1 MTIEVS
7 ELRSINNQRLRVI
20 MKNRQKW
27 RRLLVGDFTIK
38 RLIRSLLFVYVTIAL
53 YVYFFSDRMI
63 FIPQPSS
70 YQVTADLLYLNT
82 PDNESIVARYLFNP
96 DATYTLLYVHGN
108 AEDLGDIA
116 PVLNLFNDAGFSVF
130 AYDYRGYG
138 LSEGNPSEANAYE
151 DIETAYRYLTQ
162 ELNIS
167 PDRIIAFGRSVGGGS
182 AVDLASRF
190 SVGGLILE
198 STFTQAFQV
207 VIPFPVFPFD
217 KFRNQAKLK
226 QIQVP
231 VLIIHGTQDEVIP
244 FTHGQRLWETANSP
258 KYRFWVEN
266 ANHNDVPWV
275 DSQAYVKQLQEFA
288 RSLSSKI

>member
-1 MTIEVS
+1 
-7 ELRSINNQRLRVI
+7 

-38 RLIRSLLFVYVTIAL
+38 RLIRSLLFIYVTIAL

-63 FIPQPSS
+63 FILQPSS
-70 YQVTADLLYLNT
+70 YQHTADLLYLNT

-96 DATYTLLYVHGN
+96 DATYTLLYAHGN
-108 AEDLGDIA
+108 AEDLGDIE
-116 PVLNLFNDAGFSVF
+116 PVLNLLYDAGFSVL

-138 LSEGNPSEANAYE
+138 LSEGSPSEANAYE
-151 DIETAYRYLTQ
+151 DIETAYRYLTTD
-162 ELNIS
+162 LNIS

-182 AVDLASRF
+182 AVNLASRF
-190 SVGGLILE
+190 PVAGLILE
-198 STFTQAFQV
+198 STFTQAFRV

-244 FTHGQRLWETANSP
+244 FAHGQALWETANP
-258 KYRFWVEN
+258 PQYHFWVEN
-266 ANHNDVPWV
+266 ANHNDVPWI
-275 DSQAYVKQLQEFA
+275 DSETYVKQLEEFA
-288 RSLSSKI
+288 RSLSL

>member
-1 MTIEVS
+1 
-7 ELRSINNQRLRVI
+7 
-20 MKNRQKW
+20 MKNWQKW
-27 RRLLVGDFTIK
+27 RQLLVGDFTIK

-70 YQVTADLLYLNT
+70 YQDSPDILYLNT
-82 PDNESIVARYLFNP
+82 PDNERIAARYLPNP
-96 DATYTLLYVHGN
+96 DATYTLLYIHGN
-108 AEDLGDIA
+108 AEDLGDIE
-116 PVLNLFNDAGFSVF
+116 PILNLLYNAGFSVF

-138 LSEGNPSEANAYE
+138 LSEGRPSEANAYE
-151 DIETAYRYLTQ
+151 DIETAYRYLTT

-182 AVDLASRF
+182 AVDLAYRF
-190 SVGGLILE
+190 PVAGLILE
-198 STFTQAFQV
+198 STFTQAFRV

-244 FTHGQRLWETANSP
+244 FTHGEALWETANPP

-275 DSQAYVKQLQEFA
+275 DSQTYVKQLEEFA
-288 RSLSSKI
+288 RSLSPKI